1 MIIVALREWLVSMGS
16 LVNDV
21 LKIRKKIWSGCF
33 NLVSEQ

>member
-21 LKIRKKIWSGCF
+21 LKIQKKIGSGCF
-33 NLVSEQ
+33 TWFS